1 MEAAV
6 RGVRTPLVLVVLGAG
21 GAQAGSKGELLSM
34 VLDFST
40 WFYEDPVECT
50 LVILAT
56 WLIVW

>member
-6 RGVRTPLVLVVLGAG
+6 KGVRAPLVLVVVGAG

-34 VLDFST
+34 VLDIGS
-40 WFYEDPVECT
+40 WFYEDPVGCT

>member
-1 MEAAV
+1 M
-6 RGVRTPLVLVVLGAG
+6 RGVRTPLVLVVVGAG

-34 VLDFST
+34 VLDIGT
-40 WFYEDPVECT
+40 WFYEDPVGCT

>member
-6 RGVRTPLVLVVLGAG
+6 RSMRAPLVLVVVGVG

-34 VLDFST
+34 VLDISN

>member
-1 MEAAV
+1 MVSV
-6 RGVRTPLVLVVLGAG
+6 RAPLVLVVVGAG
-21 GAQAGSKGELLSM
+21 GARAGSKGELLSM
-34 VLDFST
+34 VLDISN